1 MNENITISFAKY
13 LQNNDVNT
21 AVVATINGET
31 MTVPLDPDNRH
42 YAEIQRQVAAGDLT
56 IADAD

>member
-1 MNENITISFAKY
+1 MSDMNITSAQY
-13 LQNNDVNT
+13 VAYDGVNDHIDIVIDGDT
-21 AVVATINGET
+21 YS
-31 MTVPLDPDNRH
+31 VPLDPDNRH

>member
-1 MNENITISFAKY
+1 MSDMNITSAQY
-13 LQNNDVNT
+13 VAYDGVNDHIDIVIDGDT
-21 AVVATINGET
+21 YS
-31 MTVPLDPDNRH
+31 VPLDPANRH